1 MNQEIIARGEN
12 ARRVL
17 DNPDFKQL
25 LTDIKR
31 ELFDQF
37 SGTNTIE
44 TQERED
50 LHKLALA
57 CNLLEMRGR
66 KFIEK
71 ADTEI
76 ALDAHRKASKEA

>member
-1 MNQEIIARGEN
+1 MKQEIIARGEN

-17 DNPDFKQL
+17 ENPDFIQL

-31 ELFDQF
+31 EMFDQF
-37 SGTNTIE
+37 AGTNTLQIE
-44 TQERED
+44 EREN

-57 CNLLEMRGR
+57 CNQLILRGQ
-66 KFIEK
+66 KYIQY